1 MKRWIGLSLL
11 LVPLLVSAAG
21 FWDGNAAL
29 QRGDAA
35 FESGLYAAS
44 NSFPKDTRILIENL
58 DTGKTATA
66 TITDRIEGRSDILV
80 LLSPKTAEALGIPQG
95 TLASVRV
102 TVTSSPSAVTA
113 QPSERAYSPDPDLN
127 PAAAYP
133 ADERAR
139 SADTSTASM
148 ESLPAP
154 QAPAAPAQAPTTLAE
169 APLPVGTESPP
180 AEKPPDQQVADQKAT
195 DQKTADQKAADQK
208 AAEQKAADQQAD
220 EAIIAAAAARTP
232 QKQLFLPP
240 REDEKFVYHK
250 PVETTATQTVQATAA
265 ETQPRITSVIGE
277 PAAAPAPAGTGD
289 MPLAEATAPEES
301 RAQEIVSAGPATP
314 PMGTG
319 GESAALAAPELL
331 TEGQPAVAQE
341 PVQTEVSSP
350 VVTPSTAQ
358 EAPKLALVAPEAPS
372 AVQAA
377 VAPVVKAATIPRI
390 AKTETYYL
398 QLGAYASEKVA
409 QDLAA
414 SLPSTYPTLVVA
426 PAGAG
431 TGMFRVLIGP
441 LNRAESG
448 TVLTRFRYRGFPD
461 AFLKQE

>member
-11 LVPLLVSAAG
+11 LVPFLVSAAG

-29 QRGDAA
+29 QRGDAT

-44 NSFPKDTRILIENL
+44 NSFPKDTRIFIENL

-80 LLSPKTAEALGIPQG
+80 LLSPKAAEALGIPQG

-102 TVTSSPSAVTA
+102 TLTSGRNSAPA
-113 QPSERAYSPDPDLN
+113 QPSERALSLDPDLN

-133 ADERAR
+133 SDERTRASDTAR
-139 SADTSTASM
+139 PSL
-148 ESLPAP
+148 ESLPAT
-154 QAPAAPAQAPTTLAE
+154 QAPVALAE
-169 APLPVGTESPP
+169 APLPTSMPETPP
-180 AEKPPDQQVADQKAT
+180 AERNP
-195 DQKTADQKAADQK
+195 
-208 AAEQKAADQQAD
+208 ADQQAD
-220 EAIIAAAAARTP
+220 QAIIAAAAARTP

-240 REDEKFVYHK
+240 REDEKFSYHK
-250 PVETTATQTVQATAA
+250 PVETQTAQTTPT
-265 ETQPRITSVIGE
+265 ETQPRITAVIGE
-277 PAAAPAPAGTGD
+277 PTAVPAPARTGD
-289 MPLAEATAPEES
+289 ITLAEAAAPEES
-301 RAQEIVSAGPATP
+301 RPQEIVSAGPASP
-314 PMGTG
+314 PIGSS
-319 GESAALAAPELL
+319 GEITALAVPEPQG
-331 TEGQPAVAQE
+331 EEQAAAAVE
-341 PVQTEVSSP
+341 PVQTEVSSSA
-350 VVTPSTAQ
+350 VTPSTAP
-358 EAPKLALVAPEAPS
+358 EGPKLALIAPEVPLPA
-372 AVQAA
+372 QAG
-377 VAPVVKAATIPRI
+377 VAPVLKATTIPRVTK
-390 AKTETYYL
+390 ANTYYL

-426 PAGAG
+426 PASTGA
-431 TGMFRVLIGP
+431 GMFRVLIGP

>member
-11 LVPLLVSAAG
+11 LVPFLVSAAG

-29 QRGDAA
+29 QRGDAT

-44 NSFPKDTRILIENL
+44 NSFPKDTRIFIENL

-66 TITDRIEGRSDILV
+66 TITERIEGRSDILV
-80 LLSPKTAEALGIPQG
+80 LLSPKAAEALGIPQG

-102 TVTSSPSAVTA
+102 TVTSSPNPAPA
-113 QPSERAYSPDPDLN
+113 QPSEQAYSLDPDLN

-133 ADERAR
+133 SYERTR
-139 SADTSTASM
+139 TVDTGGPSL
-148 ESLPAP
+148 ESLPAT
-154 QAPAAPAQAPTTLAE
+154 QAPTTLAE
-169 APLPVGTESPP
+169 APLPISTPESPP
-180 AEKPPDQQVADQKAT
+180 AEQKPG
-195 DQKTADQKAADQK
+195 
-208 AAEQKAADQQAD
+208 DQQAD
-220 EAIIAAAAARTP
+220 EAIVAAAAARTP

-250 PVETTATQTVQATAA
+250 PAETPATQTVQTTPT
-265 ETQPRITSVIGE
+265 ETQPRITAVIGE
-277 PAAAPAPAGTGD
+277 PTAAPAPARTGD
-289 MPLAEATAPEES
+289 VPLAEATAPEES
-301 RAQEIVSAGPATP
+301 RAQEIVSAGPASP
-314 PMGTG
+314 PIGST
-319 GESAALAAPELL
+319 GESAALAVPEPQSEEQL
-331 TEGQPAVAQE
+331 AMAQE

-350 VVTPSTAQ
+350 AMTPSTSP
-358 EAPKLALVAPEAPS
+358 ETPKLALVAPEAPS
-372 AVQAA
+372 PAQAA
-377 VAPVVKAATIPRI
+377 VAPAVKAATITRI
-390 AKTETYYL
+390 AKADTYYL

-414 SLPSTYPTLVVA
+414 SLPASYPTLVIA

>member
-11 LVPLLVSAAG
+11 LVPFLVSAAG

-29 QRGDAA
+29 QRGDAT

-44 NSFPKDTRILIENL
+44 NSFPKNTRILIENL

-66 TITDRIEGRSDILV
+66 TITERIEGRSDILV
-80 LLSPKTAEALGIPQG
+80 LLSPKAAEALGIPQG

-102 TVTSSPSAVTA
+102 TVTSGPSLAPA
-113 QPSERAYSPDPDLN
+113 QPSEQAYSQDPDLN
-127 PAAAYP
+127 PAAGYGG
-133 ADERAR
+133 RTTR
-139 SADTSTASM
+139 TAETGSPSV
-148 ESLPAP
+148 ESLPAA
-154 QAPAAPAQAPTTLAE
+154 QAPAAPVQAPAALAE
-169 APLPVGTESPP
+169 APLPASSAVSTP
-180 AEKPPDQQVADQKAT
+180 
-195 DQKTADQKAADQK
+195 
-208 AAEQKAADQQAD
+208 AEQKPADQQPD
-220 EAIIAAAAARTP
+220 EAIIAAAAARSP
-232 QKQLFLPP
+232 QKQLFFPP

-250 PVETTATQTVQATAA
+250 PAETPATQTAQATPTEA
-265 ETQPRITSVIGE
+265 QPRITAVIGE
-277 PAAAPAPAGTGD
+277 PTVAPSPARTGD
-289 MPLAEATAPEES
+289 VPLAEALAPEES
-301 RAQEIVSAGPATP
+301 RPQEIISAGPASP
-314 PMGTG
+314 PIGSS
-319 GESAALAAPELL
+319 GESAALAAPEPQA
-331 TEGQPAVAQE
+331 EGQVAVQV

-350 VVTPSTAQ
+350 AAAPAPSP
-358 EAPKLALVAPEAPS
+358 EPPRLALVAPEAPS
-372 AVQAA
+372 PGQAA
-377 VAPVVKAATIPRI
+377 VAPVVKAAAITRP
-390 AKTETYYL
+390 AKNETYYL
-398 QLGAYASEKVA
+398 QLGAYASENVA

>member
-11 LVPLLVSAAG
+11 LVPFLVSAAG

-29 QRGDAA
+29 QRGDAT

-66 TITDRIEGRSDILV
+66 TITERIEGRSDILV
-80 LLSPKTAEALGIPQG
+80 LLSPKAAEALGIPQG

-102 TVTSSPSAVTA
+102 TVTSSPSPAPA
-113 QPSERAYSPDPDLN
+113 RLSERAYSLDPDVN

-133 ADERAR
+133 SYERTR
-139 SADTSTASM
+139 TTDTGGPSL
-148 ESLPAP
+148 ESLPAT
-154 QAPAAPAQAPTTLAE
+154 QAPTAPAQAPAALAE
-169 APLPVGTESPP
+169 APLPASAPESPSVEQKPVDQKP
-180 AEKPPDQQVADQKAT
+180 AEQKPADQQV
-195 DQKTADQKAADQK
+195 
-208 AAEQKAADQQAD
+208 ADQQAD

-240 REDEKFVYHK
+240 REDQKFVYHK
-250 PVETTATQTVQATAA
+250 PAETTATQTVQTTPT
-265 ETQPRITSVIGE
+265 ETQPRITAVIGE
-277 PAAAPAPAGTGD
+277 PTAVPAPAGTGEV
-289 MPLAEATAPEES
+289 PLAEATAPEES
-301 RAQEIVSAGPATP
+301 RAQEIVSAGPASP
-314 PMGTG
+314 PVGTTA
-319 GESAALAAPELL
+319 ESTALAVPEPQE
-331 TEGQPAVAQE
+331 EGQPVVAQE

-350 VVTPSTAQ
+350 AMTPSTSP

-372 AVQAA
+372 GAKAA
-377 VAPVVKAATIPRI
+377 VAPEAPVVKAATITRI
-390 AKTETYYL
+390 AKTDTYYL

-414 SLPSTYPTLVVA
+414 SLPATYPTLVVA
-426 PAGAG
+426 SAGAG
-431 TGMFRVLIGP
+431 TGMFRVLVGP